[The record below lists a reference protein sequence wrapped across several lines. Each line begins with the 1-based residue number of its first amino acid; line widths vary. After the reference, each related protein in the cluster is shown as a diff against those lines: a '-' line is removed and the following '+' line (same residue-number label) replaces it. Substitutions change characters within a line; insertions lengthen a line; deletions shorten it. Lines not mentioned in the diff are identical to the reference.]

1 MSDHYHRISDQDP
14 CDACPADQ
22 PVRVERE
29 AFIFTA
35 NTMDYNEA
43 STMLGRVLAYL
54 PGNYEAA
61 LVTANNLVFGVKISG
76 YDSAGWTLDGYV
88 IPRLAS
94 GNMYAEE
101 SDRSKAVER

>member
-35 NTMDYNEA
+35 NKMDFNEA
-43 STMLGRVLAYL
+43 ETMLRRVSAYL
-54 PGNYEAA
+54 PRNYDAT
-61 LVTANNLVFGVKISG
+61 LSTANNLVFRVKISG

-101 SDRSKAVER
+101 TDRSKAVER